1 MYWEYVKYLVAAL
14 NGSPK
19 PYVDG
24 ICIFNV
30 STLWAYVDEEARLCL
45 IEGLKLFTK
54 YGIKCFCLFSL

>member
-1 MYWEYVKYLVAAL
+1 MLIILVAAL

-54 YGIKCFCLFSL
+54 YGI